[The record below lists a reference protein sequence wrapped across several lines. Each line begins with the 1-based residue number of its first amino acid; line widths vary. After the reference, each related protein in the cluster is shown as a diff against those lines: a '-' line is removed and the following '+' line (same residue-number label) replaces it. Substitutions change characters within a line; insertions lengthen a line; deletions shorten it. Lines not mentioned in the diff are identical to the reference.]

1 MIFDADGSCSE
12 ASPFSAKSGA
22 DQTMASRT
30 KIDLINFFQ
39 SVRLRRAGPA
49 LWDCL
54 MKRVLAPLALLVSL
68 TSVALGQTG
77 ILPTPEIRGN
87 DVTVG
92 GVLRLGTRVGGVY
105 TSTPDRLQI
114 LGAGSTGD
122 VSAMNATP
130 AEGGVARALT
140 DLFSTQ
146 LYAINFGVI
155 PGVADSGPAMR
166 RAMIR
171 AQALGARLILPPGVI
186 NVCGGTDPE
195 ALLRIEL
202 FMDLV
207 GTSQKS
213 RIQPCADAG
222 NRAVL
227 LIKPLASKGGIRG
240 AVLRDFSIGTLGS
253 TRNGG
258 DGIKIDTTNKE
269 GFVAKLLVE
278 NLGIASRGTGYY
290 AIHHVNNPDAA
301 TGNRTGGLFGS
312 TFRDSDFFGGMKFE
326 QTGDSN
332 NIERN
337 IIAGPNE
344 GIYYNAIEGAATAR
358 IVGNNITATGD
369 TIVIDGGQQARILE
383 NQLEAVGTYTGGR
396 SQPAVITVIGA
407 TDVVIRNNNM
417 NCYTRADA
425 VAALSGAKSVR
436 VEPNT
441 VTYAANKVLFRAVAS
456 PGNIVERQ
464 AYETIGGRPATGRA
478 LVSVDAASPTFG
490 VWQQLTTLNKW
501 IPGNNADFRQGL
513 WWMPLTDGTV
523 RLSGTIMGGAVTPG
537 TPLATFPAGF
547 RPSDRALRFSGMA
560 YMANVV
566 NGPAWGMGVY
576 IVDGRGNI
584 TIQSLPPLAAG
595 SFLQFDGSTFSIR
608 P

>member
-1 MIFDADGSCSE
+1 M
-12 ASPFSAKSGA
+12 
-22 DQTMASRT
+22 Q
-30 KIDLINFFQ
+30 
-39 SVRLRRAGPA
+39 
-49 LWDCL
+49 
-54 MKRVLAPLALLVSL
+54 RVLASLALLLGFASA
-68 TSVALGQTG
+68 ALGQTRA
-77 ILPTPEIRGN
+77 LPAPEIRGN

-92 GVLRLGTRVGGVY
+92 GVLKLGTRAGGVY

-114 LGAGSTGD
+114 LGSGSTGD
-122 VSAMNATP
+122 VSAMSATP
-130 AEGGVARALT
+130 TEGGVARALT

-146 LYAINFGVI
+146 LYAVNFGVI
-155 PGVADSGPAMR
+155 PGAADSGPALR
-166 RAMIR
+166 RAMTR
-171 AQALGARLILPPGVI
+171 AQALNARLILPPGVI

-227 LIKPLASKGGIRG
+227 LIKPLASNGGIRG
-240 AVLRDFSIGTLGS
+240 AVLRDFSIGIPGVA
-253 TRNGG
+253 RNGG

-278 NLGIASRGTGYY
+278 NLGIASRGAGYY

-312 TFRDSDFFGGMKFE
+312 TFRDSDFIGGMKFE
-326 QTGDSN
+326 RTGDSN

-337 IIAGPNE
+337 VIAGPNE
-344 GIYYNAIEGAATAR
+344 GIYYNAVGGAATAR

-396 SQPAVITVIGA
+396 SRPAIVTVIGA

-425 VAALSGAKSVR
+425 VAAVSGANGVR

-441 VTYAANKVLFRAVAS
+441 VTYAADKFLFRAVAS

-464 AYETIGGRPATGRA
+464 AYETIGGSPATGRA
-478 LVSVDAASPTFG
+478 LVSVDAASATFG
-490 VWQQLTTLNKW
+490 VWQQLTTLSKW
-501 IPGNNADFRQGL
+501 VAGSDTGFRQGL
-513 WWMPLTDGTV
+513 WWMPLTDGTI
-523 RLSGTIMGGAVTPG
+523 RLSGTIMGGTVAPG
-537 TPLATFPAGF
+537 TPIATFPAGF

-560 YMANVV
+560 YMANLA
-566 NGPAWGMGVY
+566 NGTAWGMGIY
-576 IVDGRGNI
+576 LVDGKGNL
-584 TIQSLPPLAAG
+584 TIQSLPALAAG
-595 SFLQFDGSTFSIR
+595 SFLQFDGSTFSIH